1 MSTNERTPSGQL
13 HKDIIIPIVKTNI
26 GKRPKLIYQK
36 KENIIIYKISSA
48 IKTKN
53 KNKQVRKHGEHLH
66 PRVTPTT
73 LYSANSICGP
83 LSPQTDSSLW
93 GCRDCAS
100 PSLCVWPSTWH
111 SASNHSRHLW
121 YPPYDREH
129 VGQGSWTVRAYNEQE
144 CMCLTS

>member
-83 LSPQTDSSLW
+83 LSPQTDSLLW

-100 PSLCVWPSTWH
+100 PSLCQCGPVPGTVQATTADTCGILRMTVNTS
-111 SASNHSRHLW
+111 
-121 YPPYDREH
+121 
-129 VGQGSWTVRAYNEQE
+129 VRAPG
-144 CMCLTS
+144 L